1 MTSSPGDAFFGPW
14 EKSVSRWT
22 EALDSINKIVEV
34 ATPDR
39 TMAWRGVHD
48 ASYSLHSSLYRRL
61 NSQLATPPDEDQLL
75 NFEEAIIAR
84 ARQSW
89 RFDNLSALETL
100 AHIQHYGGPTRLLD
114 VSYNPLI
121 ALWFAV
127 EQKFNQTGQ
136 ALPDKDGRV
145 LAIDVTGRQVSLDE
159 TWGSRDVPWKSFD
172 PQGWRRP
179 LPKIWRPPSY
189 NERIPAQNSAFLI
202 GGVPMMNAG
211 DNSRLYRKGP
221 GHATTMGMWS
231 IEEVRQALSVP
242 VRMNRIYRGLRRDST
257 PTFTLR
263 ISASCKGE
271 VRDLLEERFGWNSS
285 TIYPDLF
292 GMSNNVANGL

>member
-1 MTSSPGDAFFGPW
+1 MATTPGEAFFSPW
-14 EKSVSRWT
+14 EKVVTSWAG
-22 EALDSINKIVEV
+22 ALDSVNRIVEV
-34 ATPDR
+34 ATPAR

-48 ASYSLHSSLYRRL
+48 AAYSLHSSLYRRL
-61 NSQLATPPDEDQLL
+61 NSKLATPPDEDQLVE
-75 NFEEAIIAR
+75 FEEAALAR

-100 AHIQHYGGPTRLLD
+100 AHMQHYGGPTRLLD
-114 VSYNPLI
+114 VTYNPLI

-127 EQKFNQTGQ
+127 EQKFDASGR
-136 ALPDKDGRV
+136 AIPDRDGRV
-145 LAIDVTGRQVSLDE
+145 FAMDVTGRQVSLDE
-159 TWGSRDVPWKSFD
+159 TWGSRGVPWKDFD
-172 PQGWRRP
+172 PQQWRRP

-221 GHATTMGMWS
+221 GQATTMGMWS
-231 IEEVRQALSVP
+231 IEEVREALSVP
-242 VRMNRIYRGLRRDST
+242 VRMNQIRRLRAEST

-263 ISASCKGE
+263 ISANCKGAL
-271 VRDLLEERFGWNSS
+271 RDLLEERFGWNSS

-292 GMSNNVANGL
+292 GMSNNIANGI